1 MSHATGLP
9 LRPLSATCDFDG
21 CLYLLNSSIFSYHCE
36 GTAKYNDKIMIRVM
50 PNILEIVVVALE
62 IVDEIIFKFMKFR
75 RETQCE
81 KL

>member
-1 MSHATGLP
+1 MSHATGFP

-21 CLYLLNSSIFSYHCE
+21 CLYLLNSSIFSYHCG

-50 PNILEIVVVALE
+50 QNSLEIVVVAQE
-62 IVDEIIFKFMKFR
+62 KVVKNIFKFMKFR